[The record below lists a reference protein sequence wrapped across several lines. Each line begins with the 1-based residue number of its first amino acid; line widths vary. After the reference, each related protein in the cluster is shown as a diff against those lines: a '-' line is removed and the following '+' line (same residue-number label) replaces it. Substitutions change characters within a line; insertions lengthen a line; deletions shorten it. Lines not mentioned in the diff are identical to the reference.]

1 MRGVNDGAA
10 ETESK
15 IRGVLVLSGPLDE
28 ADGIR
33 KWAEE
38 RGVVILR
45 DGEELDL
52 DTIEAALVQ
61 RVRDRSKGLEP
72 EALLRVGPLRVRPS
86 AGDVTLNGA
95 PFALRKTERDVLV
108 YLMQNAHR
116 FVTAHELQERVLKTH
131 GDGGAARNQV
141 YELRRK
147 LRASGHAD
155 AIETRPQQGYRLS
168 WTP

>member
-10 ETESK
+10 ETEPK
-15 IRGVLVLSGPLDE
+15 IRGVLVLSGPIDE

-33 KWAEE
+33 QWAED

-52 DTIEAALVQ
+52 DTIGAALG
-61 RVRDRSKGLEP
+61 RERRPGLER
-72 EALLRVGPLRVRPS
+72 ESRLRLGPLRVEPS

-95 PFALRKTERDVLV
+95 PLALRRTERDVLV
-108 YLMQNAHR
+108 YLMQNANR
-116 FVTAHELQERVLKTH
+116 FVTARELQERVLKTH

-147 LRASGHAD
+147 FRASGHAD
-155 AIETRPQQGYRLS
+155 AIETRPHQGYRLS
-168 WTP
+168 WTS